1 MKVKVKKRKTTVLG
15 SPLFKG
21 TQLEVTKEQYNMYQ
35 DEFEIIKESKPKYK
49 KEKPKKEVMK
59 EIELE
64 E

>member
-1 MKVKVKKRKTTVLG
+1 MKVKVKKRKTSVLG
-15 SPLFKG
+15 NALFKG
-21 TQLEVTKEQYNMYQ
+21 TQLEITKEQYNMYK

-49 KEKPKKEVMK
+49 KETRKN